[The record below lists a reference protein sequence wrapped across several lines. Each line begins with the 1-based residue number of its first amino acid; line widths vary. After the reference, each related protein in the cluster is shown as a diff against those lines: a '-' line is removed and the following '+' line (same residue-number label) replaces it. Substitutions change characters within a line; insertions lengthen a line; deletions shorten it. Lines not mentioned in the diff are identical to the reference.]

1 MCNYQLDIDSPY
13 PIPGADTKKEI
24 TKRIE
29 NTQGSV
35 KYKHYGK
42 LIIELIQEAIA
53 IKDTKLQT
61 YIVDHI
67 AQQMKRSHLNWNQT
81 NVQDAKIWNDLEQF
95 SEKKIALD
103 KTKIIPVF
111 QTTPPRKK
119 HFFKKT
125 NKKHYSRK

>member
-1 MCNYQLDIDSPY
+1 MKKKESDQIIEALLFANPDPINQALLNHVFDK
-13 PIPGADTKKEI
+13 PIPSIK
-24 TKRIE
+24 
-29 NTQGSV
+29 
-35 KYKHYGK
+35 
-42 LIIELIQEAIA
+42 EAIA